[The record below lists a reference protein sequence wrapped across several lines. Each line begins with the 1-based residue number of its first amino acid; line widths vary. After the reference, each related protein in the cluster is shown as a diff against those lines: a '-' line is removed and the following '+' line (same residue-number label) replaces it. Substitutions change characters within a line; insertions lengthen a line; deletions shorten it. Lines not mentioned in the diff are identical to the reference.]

1 MMLRMFRDISTPEN
15 QRPHEPL
22 RFPGE
27 PLPFTTPQ
35 VSVAASPVK
44 QTILDTVQAVTP
56 VLFELLK
63 LSGDYYLV
71 VASRERILQ
80 AFWTPKFDL
89 KIRAGTAI
97 NPQWLIAQTMES
109 GKPIHKAVDRTQTT
123 LSMPYVGYAVPL
135 REGGTVI
142 GGLGWYESIDLVE
155 KQREFSRN
163 VQKTAER
170 LTAVSAS
177 VADLSGK
184 IAGVN
189 DDVRRDLTALL
200 AAFEKIEN
208 TNQTVSEIAEQTQML
223 GLNAAIEAARAGA
236 QGRGFAVVAEEV
248 RKLSTSSK
256 QFAKEINGTIANLRT
271 QLHALERLLGRAQ
284 EYGSQQNCEAAEMKA
299 IADKL
304 GQLAQDLSRLF

>member
-1 MMLRMFRDISTPEN
+1 M
-15 QRPHEPL
+15 
-22 RFPGE
+22 
-27 PLPFTTPQ
+27 
-35 VSVAASPVK
+35 
-44 QTILDTVQAVTP
+44 
-56 VLFELLK
+56 
-63 LSGDYYLV
+63 
-71 VASRERILQ
+71 
-80 AFWTPKFDL
+80 
-89 KIRAGTAI
+89 
-97 NPQWLIAQTMES
+97 
-109 GKPIHKAVDRTQTT
+109 
-123 LSMPYVGYAVPL
+123 
-135 REGGTVI
+135 
-142 GGLGWYESIDLVE
+142 
-155 KQREFSRN
+155 
-163 VQKTAER
+163 
-170 LTAVSAS
+170 TAVSAS